1 MGRGRGTNNAG
12 GNTGGH
18 IMGARPGTLAPIG
31 FGMSNLVSAG
41 LVALGVFGGLPT
53 RSWVIDLPAVVVI
66 GLLGTAGG
74 GLLARRGWAVAVA
87 RLASAVTLVLG
98 LALVGLLAV
107 TVSYL
112 RGIYGPVGRGGALIV
127 TLVAALALPYL
138 VVLPAGQ
145 LVWLGPPGRTAAN
158 APPPPDDGAPGRPD
172 TSCAAEG

>member
-1 MGRGRGTNNAG
+1 
-12 GNTGGH
+12 
-18 IMGARPGTLAPIG
+18 MGAQSGTFASVG
-31 FGMSNLVSAG
+31 FGTANLLSAG

-53 RSWVIDLPAVVVI
+53 RWWIIDVPAGLVI

-74 GLLARRGWAVAVA
+74 GLLARRVWAVAVA

-98 LALVGLLAV
+98 LALVGTLAV

-112 RGIYGPVGRGGALIV
+112 RGIYGPVGRGGALIL

-145 LVWLGPPGRTAAN
+145 LVWLGPPQRTAVRAP
-158 APPPPDDGAPGRPD
+158 APPDAGAGSGPEA
-172 TSCAAEG
+172 SCPSEG